1 MAEKKGLIHRFIV
14 GKDRDENYARSTLPS
29 NRWELLWDVI
39 KGRFWKNV
47 LLNLMLIIAFIPT
60 VFILFRTSLL
70 SAEYGT
76 LLPFSGSLFTG
87 YPFIPDLYNINYVN
101 ELQLQVMSFT
111 LLIPCLL
118 FASLIMSGVFY
129 IVRNLVWSESVFI
142 ANDFWKGFKQNALYF
157 MLITFI
163 LGLVYFVSAMNVFII
178 DNNFLINPD
187 SFFSKPFV
195 SNLFKA
201 LIIIMAGF
209 VTIMALFAYTIT
221 VTYKVKF
228 RQLIKNSFYLT
239 LGLLPRNIVM
249 AALSFSPFLLL
260 AIFGMNLMF
269 LSSILL
275 GIVLLLGFTLA
286 IIGWSIYSHWV
297 FDKFINDRV
306 EGAVKNR
313 GIYSKIGKDGKPVNK
328 KEYFKNPKK
337 KKAVKP
343 VTDEEI
349 AITELPVNYS
359 RADLE
364 RLAKEK
370 EFIKKDS
377 EKWAEEHSGDEYIE
391 EDFDSGDVM
400 DEEDYYEGYQDA
412 MKLEG
417 YDSEIE
423 EQAIVAEE
431 DGEDKAENNNKE
443 GKNTDN

>member
-1 MAEKKGLIHRFIV
+1 MMA
-14 GKDRDENYARSTLPS
+14 
-29 NRWELLWDVI
+29 
-39 KGRFWKNV
+39 
-47 LLNLMLIIAFIPT
+47 
-60 VFILFRTSLL
+60 
-70 SAEYGT
+70 
-76 LLPFSGSLFTG
+76 
-87 YPFIPDLYNINYVN
+87 
-101 ELQLQVMSFT
+101 FT

-118 FASLIMSGVFY
+118 FASLIMAGVFY
-129 IVRNLVWSESVFI
+129 IVRNLVWSEGVFI

-157 MLITFI
+157 MLITFL
-163 LGLVYFVSAMNVFII
+163 LGLVYFVSAMNIFII
-178 DNNFLINPD
+178 DNNYIINPD

-201 LIIIMAGF
+201 LIIVMAGF
-209 VTIMALFAYTIT
+209 VTLMALFAYTIT
-221 VTYKVKF
+221 VTYNVKF
-228 RQLIKNSFYLT
+228 RQLIKNSFYLS

-269 LSSILL
+269 LSSIML
-275 GIVLLLGFTLA
+275 GIVLLLGFSLA
-286 IIGWSIYSHWV
+286 VIGWSIYSHWV

-313 GIYSKIGKDGKPVNK
+313 GIYAKVGRDGKPVNK

-349 AITELPVNYS
+349 TITELPVNYS

-377 EKWAEEHSGDEYIE
+377 EKWAEEHKNDDYIE
-391 EDFDSGDVM
+391 EDYNSGDEA
-400 DEEDYYEGYQDA
+400 DDSEYYEGYEDA

-423 EQAIVAEE
+423 EQMAREE
-431 DGEDKAENNNKE
+431 TDTNENDSKE
-443 GKNTDN
+443 GKKH